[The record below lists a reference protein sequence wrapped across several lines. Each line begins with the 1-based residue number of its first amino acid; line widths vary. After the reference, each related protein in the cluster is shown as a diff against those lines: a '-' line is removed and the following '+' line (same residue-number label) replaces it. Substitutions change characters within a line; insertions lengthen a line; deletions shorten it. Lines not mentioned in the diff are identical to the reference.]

1 VCIATAFSLRGFS
14 SPSPKALKNWGLSL
28 KNKKKRMAFGFWA
41 YVAGLVISLALG
53 FSGLEFIFSL
63 IILAALGL
71 IVGFLN
77 FGGDSEHLFAL
88 FTLTIVFWIMHYL
101 SGIFSVAGAGSDL
114 SSAIFSNLLLFSIAA
129 TTVLAFKNFY
139 DSSHSPSA
147 SRISTGPRQNP
158 KARRV
163 A

>member
-1 VCIATAFSLRGFS
+1 
-14 SPSPKALKNWGLSL
+14 
-28 KNKKKRMAFGFWA
+28 MAFGFWA

-129 TTVLAFKNFY
+129 TT
-139 DSSHSPSA
+139 
-147 SRISTGPRQNP
+147 
-158 KARRV
+158 
-163 A
+163 